1 MPPKQEKKNNNEV
14 EDSASSAAPAA
25 NKETASKPE
34 GNPKAQKQGGRNN
47 PKGNTPN
54 IGPSPN
60 ARNPPPSGYSEG
72 NKVLE
77 SYGLSVL
84 GRKERILS
92 AVKTEKYFHLVEDC
106 WNQLV
111 DAKPM
116 ITERFSFN
124 EFRHCA
130 ALQLYQRLE
139 QVKFDAIGTKPS
151 APTRIPLPRN
161 LRVFQP
167 IWSALAH
174 IGTVDDD
181 DLRAIYIP
189 DSILPTSKDLD
200 NENDVENLVSC
211 TLYDW
216 PTSWEGVEKARSERD
231 SYDERIGYQETFET
245 NEAPQTREQLM
256 KEIASVRTKLK
267 EARRQTASSE
277 YCIISGVIYKVPPP
291 SKGQTVDDISD
302 DAVRKHNQKSPSVS
316 DITSELDV
324 LMLKAK
330 QTKEDMIRP
339 KRDRTYKIET
349 YRVSDGSITADPGA
363 YGAWLRWD
371 PQLWLDYEQ
380 IVEILN
386 PIAMFSLSMPVDT
399 SGTYAWLLPTESRD
413 QSAEIFC
420 KMPKASVPPAVWIF
434 SLILQSSTLPH
445 SRRST
450 WYCESDRLTNLL
462 GLRARYIR
470 AAIKRAAP
478 TEQYGTY

>member
-1 MPPKQEKKNNNEV
+1 MPPKQEKKNEV

-25 NKETASKPE
+25 NKETSSESKPE
-34 GNPKAQKQGGRNN
+34 GKDKKKGGRNN

-84 GRKERILS
+84 GRKERVLS
-92 AVKTEKYFHLVEDC
+92 AIKTEKYFHLVEDC

-116 ITERFSFN
+116 ITERFSLN

-130 ALQLYQRLE
+130 ALQLYQRIE
-139 QVKFDAIGTKPS
+139 QVKFDAVGTKPS

-174 IGTVDDD
+174 IGIVDDD
-181 DLRAIYIP
+181 DLRATYIP

-200 NENDVENLVSC
+200 NETDVENLISC

-216 PTSWEGVEKARSERD
+216 PSSWEGVEKARGERTDYD
-231 SYDERIGYQETFET
+231 SRLGYEEVFET

-256 KEIASVRTKLK
+256 KEIVKVRTELK
-267 EARRQTASSE
+267 EARRKTASDE
-277 YCIISGVIYKVPPP
+277 YRLINGVIYKVPTP
-291 SKGQTVDDISD
+291 SKGQQFNDISD
-302 DAVRKHNQKSPSVS
+302 DEVRRKNQ
-316 DITSELDV
+316 TSESVDEVSTKLDV

-330 QTKEDMIRP
+330 QTKEEMIRP
-339 KRDRTYKIET
+339 RRDRSYQIESYKI
-349 YRVSDGSITADPGA
+349 SDGTVTVDPGA

-371 PQLWLDYEQ
+371 PRLWLDYEQ
-380 IVEILN
+380 MVEILN
-386 PIAMFSLSMPVDT
+386 PVAMFSLSMPVDT
-399 SGTYAWLLPTESRD
+399 SGTYAWLLPVESRD
-413 QSAEIFC
+413 MSSEIFC

-445 SRRST
+445 LRRST

>member
-1 MPPKQEKKNNNEV
+1 MPPKKEMNKQSEV

-25 NKETASKPE
+25 NKENSS
-34 GNPKAQKQGGRNN
+34 NPKSHDNKGPKKGGRNN
-47 PKGNTPN
+47 PSSNKGNTSN

-60 ARNPPPSGYSEG
+60 ARNPPPSGFSEG

-77 SYGLSVL
+77 NYGLSVL

-111 DAKPM
+111 DKKPI

-167 IWSALAH
+167 IWAALAH
-174 IGTVDDD
+174 IGIVDDD

-200 NENDVENLVSC
+200 NEKDVENLVAC

-216 PTSWEGVEKARSERD
+216 PTSWEGVEKARGNRD
-231 SYDERIGYQETFET
+231 SYDERIGYNETFET
-245 NEAPQTREQLM
+245 NETPQTREELF
-256 KEIASVRTKLK
+256 KKIADVRKRLK
-267 EARRQTASSE
+267 EARRMSSSDE
-277 YCIISGVIYKVPPP
+277 YRVIKGNLYKVPSSSGSPVP
-291 SKGQTVDDISD
+291 DERVTKGTAFDTVETIQT
-302 DAVRKHNQKSPSVS
+302 
-316 DITSELDV
+316 ELDV
-324 LMLKAK
+324 LMLTAK
-330 QTKEDMIRP
+330 QTKEEMIRP
-339 KRDRTYKIET
+339 KRDRTYNVES
-349 YRVSDGSITADPGA
+349 YRVSDGTITADPGA

-380 IVEILN
+380 MVETLN
-386 PIAMFSLSMPVDT
+386 PVAMFSLSMPVET
-399 SGTYAWLLPTESRD
+399 TGTYAWLLPVENLSVGV
-413 QSAEIFC
+413 ELFC
-420 KMPKASVPPAVWIF
+420 KMPKASIPPAVWIF
-434 SLILQSSTLPH
+434 ALILQASTLPKD
-445 SRRST
+445 RRST
-450 WYCESDRLTNLL
+450 WYCETDRLTNLL

-470 AAIKRAAP
+470 SAFVNAAP
-478 TEQYGTY
+478 VEQYGTF